1 MAVNIKT
8 QKRIYSNEITK
19 VTDTTFESFD
29 TPQPTDTT
37 PEVSIPTIDEFFEY
51 YDILFYEIPKE
62 GDNSHESL
70 ISRSSE
76 YVGLNLEALYTQ
88 LKDLQNQNKLLQQQ
102 IDTFNGSTN

>member
-19 VTDTTFESFD
+19 VTDTTFKSFD
-29 TPQPTDTT
+29 PPQSINNT
-37 PEVSIPTIDEFFEY
+37 PEVSIPTVDEFFEY

-76 YVGLNLEALYTQ
+76 YVGFGSGLFSAEATV
-88 LKDLQNQNKLLQQQ
+88 
-102 IDTFNGSTN
+102 TTS

>member
-19 VTDTTFESFD
+19 VTDTTFESFNP
-29 TPQPTDTT
+29 PQSTDNT
-37 PEVSIPTIDEFFEY
+37 PEVSIPTVDEFFEY
-51 YDILFYEIPKE
+51 YDVLFYEIPKE